1 MRLPPLFVAF
11 ALAAVCAAQSQ
22 QVRDRTLAE
31 AIDRV
36 MKTGLFWGF
45 DEKALSRGGDA
56 GAVVTTRILADRELT
71 DAEVGT
77 LSGTTESCF
86 RRLTWVWQAADR
98 EPRTALLLLRYLDYQ
113 ARSPELKTWIA
124 QAKKEILERYA
135 ASPADP
141 MAAAGRGA
149 SDIALEGAIDRVMK
163 DGHLAGRDPEP
174 LRGAGDAGA
183 VVLTRLLADRT
194 LTDEEIATA
203 VVALDE
209 CFYDPR
215 RVDAPSDR
223 HPSTTLFLL
232 RYFDFQARSA
242 DLRKAIAG
250 TRKVIVERCAAFAE

>member
-1 MRLPPLFVAF
+1 MRPLLLIGAF

-56 GAVVTTRILADRELT
+56 GAVATTRILADRELT
-71 DAEVGT
+71 DAEVGA

-113 ARSPELKTWIA
+113 ARSPEVKTWIA
-124 QAKKEILERYA
+124 QAKKAILESYA
-135 ASPADP
+135 AFPADP

-163 DGHLAGRDPEP
+163 DGHLAGRDPAP

-183 VVLTRLLADRT
+183 VVLTRLLADRA
-194 LTDEEIATA
+194 LTDEEIGTA
-203 VVALDE
+203 VAALAE

-215 RVDAPSDR
+215 LVENPSDR

-232 RYFDFQARSA
+232 RYLEFQARTP
-242 DLRKAIAG
+242 DLRKAIEG
-250 TRKVIVERCAAFAE
+250 TRKVIAELGAAFAG